1 MFKSVT
7 ISNFRC
13 FKEFHIDSLDRVN
26 LIAGQNSVGKTA
38 LLEAIFLLIGAENLG
53 LVIKISQFRGIK
65 DLRGD
70 LQSILELLWAPL
82 FHKLQ
87 TDAKINVSGE
97 LDTGGRHCVEFFL
110 TPVTTQ
116 KLSLNSETEPNLSDQ
131 ILEQKYTDPSGNIS
145 SFEMK
150 FVEGDLTVE
159 PISSSPPFPG
169 SFLTSR
175 SGLLGPQEVDLFGRL
190 IKSKR
195 SYVQDLVKALKI
207 VENRLEHLAIVPSG
221 GSSMIYGDIGLDQML
236 PLSLLGDGIAR
247 FASILFRM
255 ANAPGGI
262 VLIDEIENGLHHSI
276 MRDVWR
282 AIGEAAE
289 TFDTQVFA
297 TTHSYECIREA
308 HGAFKESGDY
318 GFRLHRLDGIDAKI
332 KAVTF
337 DQDMLETAI
346 ESFLDVR

>member
-1 MFKSVT
+1 L
-7 ISNFRC
+7 
-13 FKEFHIDSLDRVN
+13 LDRVN
-26 LIAGQNSVGKTA
+26 LIAGKNSVGKTA
-38 LLEAIFLLIGAENLG
+38 LLEAILLLSGTENLK
-53 LVIKISQFRGIK
+53 LVIRISQSRGVR
-65 DLRGD
+65 DLKGD
-70 LQSILELLWAPL
+70 LQSVLELLWAPL

-87 TDAKINVSGE
+87 TGNKINISGE
-97 LDTGGRHCVEFFL
+97 LDTGGHPRVELSL
-110 TPVTTQ
+110 TPATAQ
-116 KLSLNSETEPNLSDQ
+116 KLSLSGDTEPNLSGQ
-131 ILEQKYTDPSGNIS
+131 ILEQKYTDLSGNIAL
-145 SFEMK
+145 FKMRLA
-150 FVEGDLTVE
+150 EGGLTVE
-159 PISSSPPFPG
+159 PIPSLPPFPG
-169 SFLTSR
+169 YFLTSR
-175 SGLLGPQEVDLFGRL
+175 SGLLGPQDADLFGRL
-190 IKSKR
+190 VKSKR
-195 SYVQDLVKALKI
+195 SYVQDLVKVLKI

-247 FASILFRM
+247 LASILFRM

-308 HGAFKESGDY
+308 HEAFKESGDY